1 MDDDATVAL
10 PRTSAGHALR
20 PASGDDAT
28 PVGLVRPVR
37 VSRRRRS
44 PLRRVVLS
52 ISLAMVVVLGYFLV
66 SLYQVWSTGRG
77 DQSAQAGSVDA
88 IVVLGAAQYDGTPS
102 PQLAAR
108 LDHVVELWPQGVAP
122 IVITT
127 GGSRPGDRFSEAEA
141 SAAYLVERG
150 VPADAIV
157 RDPTGSNTFESLEAV
172 ALELGERGV
181 DRVLIV
187 TDPYHALRSRL
198 IAQDVGLTA
207 YVSPTTTS
215 VVRGGTSL
223 ERHLTEAG
231 GVALGRIVG
240 FDRL

>member
-1 MDDDATVAL
+1 
-10 PRTSAGHALR
+10 
-20 PASGDDAT
+20 
-28 PVGLVRPVR
+28 
-37 VSRRRRS
+37 
-44 PLRRVVLS
+44 
-52 ISLAMVVVLGYFLV
+52 MVVVLGYFLV

-150 VPADAIV
+150 VPDDAIIQ
-157 RDPTGSNTFESLEAV
+157 DPTGSNTFESLEAV
-172 ALELGERGV
+172 AVELGERGV

>member
-10 PRTSAGHALR
+10 PRTSAEHALR
-20 PASGDDAT
+20 PASGDDVT

-37 VSRRRRS
+37 VSRRHRS

-157 RDPTGSNTFESLEAV
+157 QDPTGSNTFESLEAV

-198 IAQDVGLTA
+198 IAQDAGLTA

>member
-37 VSRRRRS
+37 ASRRRRS
-44 PLRRVVLS
+44 PLRRAVLS

-150 VPADAIV
+150 VPDDAIIQ
-157 RDPTGSNTFESLEAV
+157 DPTGSNTVESLEAV
-172 ALELGERGV
+172 AVELGERGV

-223 ERHLTEAG
+223 ERHLAEAG